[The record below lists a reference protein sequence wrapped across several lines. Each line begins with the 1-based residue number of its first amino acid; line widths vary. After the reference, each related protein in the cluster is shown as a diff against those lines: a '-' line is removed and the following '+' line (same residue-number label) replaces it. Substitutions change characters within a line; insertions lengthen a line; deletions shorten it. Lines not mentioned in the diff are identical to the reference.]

1 MSDIENIEC
10 HIDLQLQQASLD
22 LAKKKV
28 RWNANRSRLEPI
40 VNAFT
45 KIGVDSD
52 LSDGDLNIRF
62 AGDKEKL
69 AQGVRILRVAGFH
82 TEAERPK
89 KGDSS
94 WTAWFTHPD
103 CSIRIWFSFTSS
115 VCRQVKTGTKTVE
128 IDVYETQCGD
138 LATEELPCETALIS
152 ETESTSA
159 LMEPMSF

>member
-10 HIDLQLQQASLD
+10 PIDLQLQQASLD

-28 RWNANRSRLEPI
+28 RWNANRLRLEPI

-62 AGDKEKL
+62 SGDKGKL
-69 AQGVRILRVAGFH
+69 AQGVRILRVARFV
-82 TEAERPK
+82 TDSAKPK

-94 WTAWFTHPD
+94 WSAFFLHPD
-103 CSIRIWFSFTSS
+103 CAIRIWFVFTSS
-115 VCRQVKTGTKTVE
+115 VCRQVKTGTKTIEV
-128 IDVYETQCGD
+128 DVYETRCGD
-138 LATEELPCETALIS
+138 ITQEQLPCETALIS